1 MSASLELSC
10 TFKLIF
16 FCNEQNSLE
25 FILKYT
31 LGPTQRGGGEEIT
44 LNYSS
49 RSCIQQEK
57 SCRCLY
63 VVYKMIVR
71 FACSPTF
78 CLLSLSH
85 TWCGVCVW
93 DFVSGTIWS
102 SVGGCWPCRP
112 TQHNS
117 LSLTHTR
124 TSIQNSS
131 PSHFV
136 TVIHLGLSS
145 HKIHKPDSLKR
156 VQRFESPSVTLRTQF
171 KMSSM
176 FFKLEKSKVCAFF

>member
-1 MSASLELSC
+1 MRLLGSNRVLTIMLSGH
-10 TFKLIF
+10 TRQSMGHWAPTKNYLPFLILR
-16 FCNEQNSLE
+16 NSWP
-25 FILKYT
+25 YT
-31 LGPTQRGGGEEIT
+31 ITRPHLGEEIT
-44 LNYSS
+44 LNCSS
-49 RSCIQQEK
+49 WSCIQQEK
-57 SCRCLY
+57 SCWCLY

-78 CLLSLSH
+78 CLLSLTH

-156 VQRFESPSVTLRTQF
+156 VQRFESIGYIENSV
-171 KMSSM
+171 
-176 FFKLEKSKVCAFF
+176 